1 MKVNFV
7 FRAAVNEAKVLK
19 DLKRLKRKKATGL
32 DDLPSGLLKHAAPVI
47 EKPVTFIINLSLHG
61 KCLLNGKWLK
71 CCHSSNLGLHYI
83 AKPDSYIHR
92 TRWGICLSRQK
103 ISNMTDIFLSALR
116 GEILTKTPPHTR
128 GNSWANCLARSFAKL
143 FPLVCGG
150 L

>member
-1 MKVNFV
+1 MTTDKSLIANNFCKYFANVAVILKTKSIQLRDFIWSRPVAANPINHVKVNFV

-92 TRWGICLSRQK
+92 TR
-103 ISNMTDIFLSALR
+103 
-116 GEILTKTPPHTR
+116 
-128 GNSWANCLARSFAKL
+128 
-143 FPLVCGG
+143 
-150 L
+150 